1 MLALAIELLGG
12 RYVATA
18 YNDRDRVEWPPHP
31 CRLFSALVATWAD
44 GDPGSNDGEQELE
57 ALQWLERQVA
67 PDIYASDNQRAGF
80 RDVVPVFVPV
90 NDASI
95 VSAPD
100 RDKLDASLAIA
111 IAAKD
116 ERARTSAEKDVRK
129 LTQKLSDDTA
139 RALAVPSKVGKGE
152 VAAALRLLPERRV
165 RQPRTF
171 PSATPEEPMVAFV
184 WDQVDVS
191 SEVLLGLE
199 RLLRR
204 LIRLGHSSTLV
215 AARTIDAA
223 AVLALATRTTR
234 FVPND
239 QYGTLVIRW
248 VSPGQVE
255 RLTGAFRLH
264 GEFEPRVLPA
274 HFVRYTEGEA
284 APSREAPR
292 SIFQSDFIV
301 LARVGGP
308 RLPSISASGLSRQ
321 VRRAIMSFAEQPVVE
336 MLSGHQPDGSATQQP
351 HLAIVP
357 LPVVGNEFADGAILG
372 VALILP
378 AECTEQE
385 RRAVL
390 KAVGE
395 FEKHSSRPDE
405 TDEPTLI
412 IQLGR
417 VGNLELQRL
426 AWGEQ
431 SRGSSLR
438 VQRWTRASR
447 RWASVTPVA
456 LDRNPGDLHH
466 PDPVRRQAA
475 FAEAT
480 DTVREAVRRVVPQG
494 SLTEIDVVRS
504 CVVSGTAKPR
514 NFPRFPIDTRRP
526 QRVLVHVRLVFSEA
540 ITGPLLIGAGR
551 YQGLGLCLPVDVDG
565 NSSTARTS

>member
-44 GDPGSNDGEQELE
+44 GDPGSRDGKQELE
-57 ALQWLERQVA
+57 ALQWLERQAA
-67 PDIYASDNQRAGF
+67 PDIYASDHQLAGF
-80 RDVVPVFVPV
+80 RDVVPIFVPV

-111 IAAKD
+111 IAVRD

-139 RALAVPSKVGKGE
+139 RAVDVPKTIGKGD
-152 VAAALRLLPERRV
+152 VTAALRLLPERRV

-171 PSATPEEPMVAFV
+171 PSATPEEPTVAFV

-191 SEVLLGLE
+191 NEVLLGLE

-223 AVLALATRTTR
+223 AVLVLASRTTR
-234 FVPND
+234 FVPNE

-248 VSPGQVE
+248 VSSGQVE
-255 RLTGAFRLH
+255 RLTRAFRLH

-274 HFVRYTEGEA
+274 HFVRYTAGEA
-284 APSREAPR
+284 GSSKETPR

-308 RLPSISASGLSRQ
+308 RLPSTSAAGLSRQ
-321 VRRAIMSFAEQPVVE
+321 IRRAIMSFAEQPVVE
-336 MLSGHQPDGSATQQP
+336 MLSGHQPDGSTTQQP

-378 AECTEQE
+378 AECAEQE

-390 KAVGE
+390 KAVAE
-395 FEKHSSRPDE
+395 FERHSGRPDE
-405 TDEPTLI
+405 TDEPTLTI
-412 IQLGR
+412 HLGE
-417 VGNLELQRL
+417 VGDLELQRL
-426 AWGEQ
+426 AWGETK
-431 SRGSSLR
+431 RSSLQGR
-438 VQRWTRASR
+438 RWTRASR

-456 LDRNPGDLHH
+456 LDRNPGELHH
-466 PDPVRRQAA
+466 PDSVRRQAA
-475 FAEAT
+475 FDEAT

-494 SLTEIDVVRS
+494 SLTAIDVVRS
-504 CVVSGTAKPR
+504 CVVPGTAKPR
-514 NFPRFPIDTRRP
+514 NFPRFPSDTRRT

-540 ITGPLLIGAGR
+540 VTGPLLIGAGR

-565 NSSTARTS
+565 NSSTEKTS